1 MDNHRHFILA
11 ALLAITLTFLGPV
24 SAHGREGRD
33 REKMSSLLQSLFEMK
48 EARAANIRPVASRTV
63 IPPWEDGG
71 DVAGA
76 WSGLPMT
83 QGMEAGAR
91 SDSPTQAPLSH
102 ESPPSQA
109 HHLGLLRVSGAAAAR
124 LDAPALRR
132 SDDGGAGR
140 RTAGLLGP
148 LAMLHGVMPDAHP
161 DGEDRHSFVR
171 ELRKQFELRQQRVQ
185 DKGGSQ

>member
-1 MDNHRHFILA
+1 
-11 ALLAITLTFLGPV
+11 
-24 SAHGREGRD
+24 
-33 REKMSSLLQSLFEMK
+33 MSSLLQSLFEMK
-48 EARAANIRPVASRTV
+48 EARAANIRPVGSRTV
-63 IPPWEDGG
+63 IPSWEDGG

-76 WSGLPMT
+76 WSGPAKTRDL
-83 QGMEAGAR
+83 EAPGAWLDPSGQPR
-91 SDSPTQAPLSH
+91 ARILEAPLSH

-148 LAMLHGVMPDAHP
+148 LAMLHGEMPDAHP

-185 DKGGSQ
+185 DKGGSR